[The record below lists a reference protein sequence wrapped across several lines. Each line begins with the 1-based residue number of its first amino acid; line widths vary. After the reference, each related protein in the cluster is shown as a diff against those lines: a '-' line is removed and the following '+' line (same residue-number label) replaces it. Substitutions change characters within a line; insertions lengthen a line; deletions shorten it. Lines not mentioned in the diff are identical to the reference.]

1 MDNRYTV
8 NAMTSPTDTKTVRVS
23 PQKHAQLMK
32 LAREIDGT
40 ADDAIGYLL
49 GESTV
54 RVPIADVQ
62 RSRWDHAAELA
73 GLSLAQFIVMRVEA
87 ALQYGGDPA
96 GLQRIHER
104 VDAIARALELSPRA
118 VHRSTDT

>member
-1 MDNRYTV
+1 
-8 NAMTSPTDTKTVRVS
+8 MTAPPDTKTVRVS
-23 PQKHAQLMK
+23 PDNHAKLMS
-32 LAREIDGT
+32 LARQLDGT
-40 ADDAIGYLL
+40 ADDAFGYLI

-54 RVPIADVQ
+54 RVPISDVQ

-96 GLQRIHER
+96 GLQRIYER
-104 VDAIARALELSPRA
+104 VDGIARALELSPR
-118 VHRSTDT
+118 VVRPSTDT

>member
-8 NAMTSPTDTKTVRVS
+8 TAMSAPIDTKTVRVS
-23 PQKHAQLMK
+23 PEKHAQLMK

-40 ADDAIGYLL
+40 ADDAIGHLL

-54 RVPIADVQ
+54 RVPISDAQ
-62 RSRWDHAAELA
+62 RQRWDYVAEQV

-87 ALQYGGDPA
+87 AIQYGGDPA
-96 GLQRIHER
+96 GLQRIYER
-104 VDAIARALELSPRA
+104 VDGIARALELSPR
-118 VHRSTDT
+118 VVRPSTDT